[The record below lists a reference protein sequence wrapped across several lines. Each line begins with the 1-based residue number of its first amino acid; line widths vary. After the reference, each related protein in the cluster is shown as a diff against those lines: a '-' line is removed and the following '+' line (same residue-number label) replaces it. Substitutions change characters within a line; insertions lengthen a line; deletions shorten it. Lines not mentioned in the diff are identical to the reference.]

1 MVDARRILRILQR
14 VQLDVDRLRERARDR
29 SGLRADLDR
38 MAALKYLFVTAIE
51 GCIDAAQHLC
61 ASENWGRPRTNAE
74 AVLEL
79 GRRGVIEPEL
89 AQTIARAV
97 GFRNVLV
104 HGYVD
109 VDDERVVAALDR
121 VDELAAYVS
130 RLAAWVADQ
139 GAG

>member
-14 VQLDVDRLRERARDR
+14 VKLDLDRLGERARDR
-29 SGLRADLDR
+29 SGLLADLDR
-38 MAALKYLFVTAIE
+38 MSALKYLFVTAIE

-61 ASENWGRPRTNAE
+61 ASEGWGRPATNAQ

-79 GRRGVIEPEL
+79 ARHGVIDPDL
-89 AQTIARAV
+89 AQSIARAV

-104 HGYVD
+104 HGYID
-109 VDDERVVAALDR
+109 VDDRFVLAALDR
-121 VDELAAYVS
+121 LGELAAYVS

-139 GAG
+139 NGA